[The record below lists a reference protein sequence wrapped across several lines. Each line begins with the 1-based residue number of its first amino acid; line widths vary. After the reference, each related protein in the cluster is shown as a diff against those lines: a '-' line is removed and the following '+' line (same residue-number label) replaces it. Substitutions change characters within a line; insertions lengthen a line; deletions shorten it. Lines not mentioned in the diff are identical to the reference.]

1 MWVLGAG
8 GQGESLDVTE
18 FGGRL
23 PVSPGVNITLTTGEQ
38 LTQEEPSQA
47 EQPRQRWQMSE
58 WLVSKSVGVSFP
70 SEPNSGLYCRDKKC
84 LVLSVK
90 VFNDFLYLFLQRV
103 EGRERGKHQCVVWC
117 KHLVRPLLGT
127 WPATQACALT
137 GNLTSDLWFAGL
149 CSMH

>member
-18 FGGRL
+18 FGGWL

-90 VFNDFLYLFLQRV
+90 VFNDFFIFIFR
-103 EGRERGKHQCVVWC
+103 ESGREGERETSMCG
-117 KHLVRPLLGT
+117 LVQTSRAPPTGDL
-127 WPATQACALT
+127 ACNT
-137 GNLTSDLWFAGL
+137 GL
-149 CSMH
+149 CPDWESNQ